1 MSQFIGNTAKKQ
13 ISKRVLQRN
22 KAHQI
27 FKKVN
32 ISYPLIRTR
41 RYQRVRNDRFL
52 ENLAC
57 FFYCNTRFE
66 IRLFALL
73 PTNSGSD
80 FWPTSW
86 HWSLSIPPI
95 NNRKLQKTDFFRG
108 YGKVSVV
115 WNGLVCYL
123 DLWLRCRWYMAIGSP
138 VYLLSRPLP
147 VLFTVQPS
155 RYIQN
160 IVNRCTA
167 ISLFEMVY
175 IKMVISVLLKKFVW
189 QASLNCNIELISFV
203 KTFTSSFLILQETS
217 NISSL
222 WQIWKIIKIF

>member
-1 MSQFIGNTAKKQ
+1 
-13 ISKRVLQRN
+13 
-22 KAHQI
+22 
-27 FKKVN
+27 
-32 ISYPLIRTR
+32 
-41 RYQRVRNDRFL
+41 
-52 ENLAC
+52 
-57 FFYCNTRFE
+57 
-66 IRLFALL
+66 
-73 PTNSGSD
+73 
-80 FWPTSW
+80 
-86 HWSLSIPPI
+86 
-95 NNRKLQKTDFFRG
+95 
-108 YGKVSVV
+108 
-115 WNGLVCYL
+115 
-123 DLWLRCRWYMAIGSP
+123 MAIGSP